1 MTNQPPKSPSP
12 SSLFQST
19 RRAAAIDPTLWWVAV
34 AMAFSMLLVF
44 AAAERLNWIG

>member
-1 MTNQPPKSPSP
+1 MSTSTVSPS

-19 RRAAAIDPTLWWVAV
+19 RSAAPVDLTLWAIAA

-44 AAAERLNWIG
+44 AAAERLHWLG